1 MSPATKPEEEVTPE
15 TAVPKRTVEEDVK
28 SSVKRELF
36 PTTFKEDG
44 ESALPEEVSQA
55 SNDKW
60 VEANGAKG
68 LIKLRGEGRTAEV
81 VRSDMQLYA
90 LGMMTATAKAA
101 AAAEVAVEAALASLL
116 VTPEE
121 KQAALDAWVKEN
133 VGDERG
139 GLLKLRG
146 EGRTAEKLAAEVGLV
161 VAGAKAL
168 KEAVEPSALPE
179 EVSQAS
185 NDKWVEANGAKG
197 LIKLR
202 GEGRTAEVVRSDMQL
217 YALGMMTATAK
228 AAAAAEVAVE
238 AALAS
243 LLVTPEE
250 KQAALDA
257 WVKENVGDERGGL
270 LKLRGEGRTA
280 EKLAAE
286 VGLVVAGAKYVKS
299 GNVPK
304 EGAARNAEA

>member
-81 VRSDMQLYA
+81 VRSEMQLYA
-90 LGMMTATAKAA
+90 LGMTTATSKAA
-101 AAAEVAVEAALASLL
+101 AAAEVAVEAALAPLL

-133 VGDERG
+133 ADDERG

-161 VAGAKAL
+161 A
-168 KEAVEPSALPE
+168 
-179 EVSQAS
+179 
-185 NDKWVEANGAKG
+185 
-197 LIKLR
+197 
-202 GEGRTAEVVRSDMQL
+202 
-217 YALGMMTATAK
+217 
-228 AAAAAEVAVE
+228 
-238 AALAS
+238 
-243 LLVTPEE
+243 
-250 KQAALDA
+250 
-257 WVKENVGDERGGL
+257 
-270 LKLRGEGRTA
+270 
-280 EKLAAE
+280 
-286 VGLVVAGAKYVKS
+286 AGAKYVKN

-304 EGAARNAEA
+304 EGAARKARSVVRMYLCVCVIRLLVLSSGPASHGSAVCGVHELYSCTVSRRPAANVTDSSFPPLTPWLTQKWARRRV

>member
-1 MSPATKPEEEVTPE
+1 MSPATKPQEDITPE
-15 TAVPKRTVEEDVK
+15 TTVPKRTVEADSK

-36 PTTFKEDG
+36 PTTFKDS

-81 VRSDMQLYA
+81 VRSEMQLYA
-90 LGMMTATAKAA
+90 LGMTTATAKAA
-101 AAAEVAVEAALASLL
+101 AAAEVAVEAALAPLL

-146 EGRTAEKLAAEVGLV
+146 EGRTAEKLAAEIGLV
-161 VAGAKAL
+161 VAGAKC
-168 KEAVEPSALPE
+168 
-179 EVSQAS
+179 
-185 NDKWVEANGAKG
+185 
-197 LIKLR
+197 
-202 GEGRTAEVVRSDMQL
+202 
-217 YALGMMTATAK
+217 
-228 AAAAAEVAVE
+228 
-238 AALAS
+238 
-243 LLVTPEE
+243 
-250 KQAALDA
+250 
-257 WVKENVGDERGGL
+257 
-270 LKLRGEGRTA
+270 
-280 EKLAAE
+280 
-286 VGLVVAGAKYVKS
+286 VKS

-304 EGAARNAEA
+304 EGAARKAEA